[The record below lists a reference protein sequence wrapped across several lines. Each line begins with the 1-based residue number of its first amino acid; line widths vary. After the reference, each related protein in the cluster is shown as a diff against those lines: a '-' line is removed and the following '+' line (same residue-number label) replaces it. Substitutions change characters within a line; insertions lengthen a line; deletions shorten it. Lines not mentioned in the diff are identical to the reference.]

1 VKAEVETKMAALRL
15 EPFFSSAT
23 DGVRIEVETTVG
35 DFLVATASQRLIA
48 LVEQGKTRFE
58 QVIYPALVQRLL
70 ASGSSGNEPPKPTVG
85 VATIKA
91 TGGPTLIET
100 ESDVDAY
107 LAVLRT
113 ALVQAINDGK
123 RITL

>member
-1 VKAEVETKMAALRL
+1 MLSLNRER
-15 EPFFSSAT
+15 PDSSRSSIRPSLS
-23 DGVRIEVETTVG
+23 G
-35 DFLVATASQRLIA
+35 
-48 LVEQGKTRFE
+48 
-58 QVIYPALVQRLL
+58 LL
-70 ASGSSGNEPPKPTVG
+70 AFRVGWKRPPPKPTVG